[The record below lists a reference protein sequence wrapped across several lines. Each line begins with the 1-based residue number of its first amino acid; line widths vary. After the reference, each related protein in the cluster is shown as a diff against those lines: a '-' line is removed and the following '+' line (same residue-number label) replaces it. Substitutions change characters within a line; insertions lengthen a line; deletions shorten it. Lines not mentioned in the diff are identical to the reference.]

1 MSAADAIAKA
11 RAIAAKL
18 GMGSM
23 NTAPAPASDLGKRK
37 TRDDDGGGGGGGG
50 GGSYYQPQ
58 TSGVGCE
65 YRFLLLSCSVC
76 VYSVCT
82 CMSV

>member
-1 MSAADAIAKA
+1 MSAAEAIAKA

-18 GMGSM
+18 GMGSL
-23 NTAPAPASDLGKRK
+23 NAAPPSSDLGKRK
-37 TRDDDGGGGGGGG
+37 TRDDEGAGG

-65 YRFLLLSCSVC
+65 
-76 VYSVCT
+76 
-82 CMSV
+82 